1 MSHRYALYLGG
12 GMIDGDETSERFML
26 SARKRK
32 KSKSA
37 NYLLSLDEED
47 MSRNSGNFFGAGK
60 SLSISLRS
68 SLSVS
73 SAAAPLFGRVG
84 NELSDPPCGESRD
97 CVVTNACR
105 GV

>member
-47 MSRNSGNFFGAGK
+47 MSRNSGNFFGAGR

-73 SAAAPLFGRVG
+73 SAAAPLLGRAG
-84 NELSDPPCGESRD
+84 KR
-97 CVVTNACR
+97 VVRPAMR
-105 GV
+105 